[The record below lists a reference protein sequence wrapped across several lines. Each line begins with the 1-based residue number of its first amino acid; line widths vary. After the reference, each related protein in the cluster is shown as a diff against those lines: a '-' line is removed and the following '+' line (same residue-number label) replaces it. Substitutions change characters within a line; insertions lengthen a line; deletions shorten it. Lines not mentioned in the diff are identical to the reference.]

1 MEIAVLANDSD
12 VDGDPLAVATITQ
25 GSRGVTTTDG
35 STVRYSPSPG
45 WTGTDSFTYTIT
57 DGHGGSDTATVVVYV
72 GNVNRPPTIS
82 VTGDTSVAED
92 DPLMLEIS
100 TTDPDGDEV
109 RISANGL
116 PDWAGLVDHGDGRAT
131 ISGTPGFDADPS
143 SEITISASDGTV
155 TARFTVTIEVIDVN
169 RAPLIRPITF
179 SGVDDD
185 GSFSFAVA
193 ASDPDGDPLS
203 ISASG
208 LPAWATLTDHGD
220 GTATISSGGVPDD
233 ALGSFSMIVS
243 VTDGLTTVTSGL
255 SRPIVDLRLGR
266 PPELTHQA
274 FGIGGT
280 DTLVAT
286 ALKPRVGTPDPLG
299 AHLTP
304 REGLLV
310 AFGSAVE
317 TMKNQVIPAV
327 VLGVVMAWMLMI
339 GVGRTKEE
347 EEPEAA

>member
-1 MEIAVLANDSD
+1 
-12 VDGDPLAVATITQ
+12 
-25 GSRGVTTTDG
+25 
-35 STVRYSPSPG
+35 
-45 WTGTDSFTYTIT
+45 
-57 DGHGGSDTATVVVYV
+57 VVVYV
-72 GNVNRPPTIS
+72 GNVNRPPAIS
-82 VTGDTSVAED
+82 VTGATSVAED
-92 DPLMLEIS
+92 DPLVLEIS
-100 TTDPDGDEV
+100 TADPDGDEV
-109 RISANGL
+109 RISATGL
-116 PDWAGLVDHGDGRAT
+116 PDWASIIDHGDGRAT

-143 SEITISASDGTV
+143 SEVTISASDGTV
-155 TARFTVTIEVIDVN
+155 TARITVTIDVVDVN
-169 RAPLIRPITF
+169 RPPLIRPMTF
-179 SGVDDD
+179 SGVNDD
-185 GSFSFAVA
+185 GSFSFAITVM
-193 ASDPDGDPLS
+193 DPDGDPLS

-208 LPAWATLTDHGD
+208 LPPWSNLTDHGD

-233 ALGSFSMIVS
+233 ALGSFSVIVT
-243 VTDGLTTVTSGL
+243 VTDGESTVTASL
-255 SRPIVDLRLGR
+255 SRPISDLRLGL

-274 FGIGGT
+274 FGTDGT

-304 REGLLV
+304 REGLMV

-347 EEPEAA
+347 EELEPA